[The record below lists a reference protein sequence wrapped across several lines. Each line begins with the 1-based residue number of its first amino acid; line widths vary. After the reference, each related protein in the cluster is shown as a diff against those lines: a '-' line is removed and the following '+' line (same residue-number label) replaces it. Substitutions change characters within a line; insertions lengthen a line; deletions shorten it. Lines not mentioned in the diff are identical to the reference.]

1 MPGRGLRRRCGVL
14 GTPMWSPAPSL
25 RTVRGSLSERARVR
39 ERSDRSGRARR
50 LAARRYAP
58 CGTAGGCGHHDD
70 HGVLLG
76 ELGHEGLEARRGRIG
91 SPSSRMPAMCRA
103 RASSA
108 MARASSRS
116 LPAVT
121 TPGKSGTG
129 TQGSNADF
137 IAPKQ
142 LPGRARER
150 IASGAKPTGPFRAW
164 SPCDEEEH
172 HGEQDFRNKRRERLL
187 AGVRKPWSP
196 TVFLRNSLSLKTLLS
211 LVLAISSQQQRCGRT
226 EQTPSVRLRTFCG
239 PQISFEISNPAAN
252 EFPS

>member
-1 MPGRGLRRRCGVL
+1 VQGEGFLCHG
-14 GTPMWSPAPSL
+14 
-25 RTVRGSLSERARVR
+25 ARLV
-39 ERSDRSGRARR
+39 EI
-50 LAARRYAP
+50 L
-58 CGTAGGCGHHDD
+58 AGGDD
-70 HGVLLG
+70 AG
-76 ELGHEGLEARRGRIG
+76 EIWNRNARFKRGFH
-91 SPSSRMPAMCRA
+91 SAETVA
-103 RASSA
+103 RP
-108 MARASSRS
+108 RPR
-116 LPAVT
+116 
-121 TPGKSGTG
+121 
-129 TQGSNADF
+129 
-137 IAPKQ
+137 
-142 LPGRARER
+142 R